1 MTMERN
7 LRLYPAYQAARSA
20 TFWLPVFFLY
30 FSSRL
35 DVADV
40 LLLESIYYAAVVA
53 FEVPSGYLSDRVGR
67 RPTLVLAAIAWTAG
81 YVALA
86 LGGSWWVFATG
97 QVAVAAGMALN
108 SGTDSAMLF
117 DSLASLGRDR
127 ELATLEGRAQGWGA
141 TAMAGSALIGGAVAS
156 IDLRLGHGLSA
167 LGAVAAIGL
176 AWSFREPPRRQVAA
190 RPLQQLR
197 DVGAALRKPALLWV
211 FAFAVAMTVFNHVP
225 YELAQ
230 PYLRLVLA
238 QQGIADFTPVA
249 SGVMMA
255 VMMAAAAV
263 ASRWAA
269 RLGDRLGVA
278 PIMLGAMVLKGV
290 VLAGLAAVVHPAIVV
305 LLLLRSVPGALTRP
319 LQLQCVLPNI
329 DAHLRATYLSVQS
342 LAGRLAFTSALA
354 AGAWAVGGIAQM
366 GADAV
371 SWLAGAA
378 LVMLAAVVAAL
389 ALARGALAEPSE

>member
-127 ELATLEGRAQGWGA
+127 ELATLEGRARGWGA
-141 TAMAGSALIGGAVAS
+141 IAMAGSALIGGAVAA

-176 AWSFREPPRRQVAA
+176 AWGFREPPRRQVAA

-278 PIMLGAMVLKGV
+278 PIMLGAMVLQGV
-290 VLAGLAAVVHPAIVV
+290 VLAGLAAVVHPAIVG